1 MRGHAAVAAQ
11 VLALLRAMD
20 RLCQHAERQQQQQHD
35 ASSSTSGQVG
45 QEGEAAAHYVC
56 VLRQLSALR
65 ALLEHLV
72 AARLAP
78 PHLEALALQLNFNQ
92 NFNRARQG

>member
-1 MRGHAAVAAQ
+1 MRGHGAVAAQ

-20 RLCQHAERQQQQQHD
+20 RLCQHAERQQQHD
-35 ASSSTSGQVG
+35 ASSSTSGQGG
-45 QEGEAAAHYVC
+45 QEGEAAAYYVC